1 MSTLT
6 PSSIAVLQEQ
16 PYKLSA
22 CEGVPE
28 PSDAV
33 EEENG
38 IDQHVQQ
45 NQAPSHIFLWQNQL
59 SFSNNTSL

>member
-16 PYKLSA
+16 PYKLAA
-22 CEGVPE
+22 CEGIPG
-28 PSDAV
+28 PSAAV

-38 IDQHVQQ
+38 IDQHV
-45 NQAPSHIFLWQNQL
+45 
-59 SFSNNTSL
+59 